1 MPSIENEQKQIE
13 IMVCTVLQNKNLDE
27 LLQKLDFCRMAEIRL
42 DSCKL
47 SLDDIDELFSTAEI
61 PLVATCR
68 LSEVAKSHPE
78 MSEIAV
84 AKLCEQRLSKAIEAG
99 ANFVDLEIEAPKEM
113 LKRIKKSC
121 QENGALLIRSFHDFR
136 GTDSPEALKAVVEKC
151 VYHGADIVKI
161 ATTAHSEADA
171 QTVLSLYDDPSI
183 FTGNFSGRKEQTP
196 ETTEGRLIAF
206 CMGEEGRES
215 RLQCLAKGAPF
226 TYAALSEG
234 ESAAPGQWLAEDMQ
248 SRLERGLNAFDA
260 DVLVPSSKSYVQRA
274 VIAAALAKGKSLL
287 RRYTPCEDSESAI
300 AVAQELGA
308 SVVRKQAG
316 DDTDLE
322 ITGIGATEACLD
334 HLTSLNVGES
344 GLLTRLM
351 IPVASELAA
360 GPVTIDGHKT
370 LKGRKLAG
378 LKDIMTEFGVEVE
391 SEGETIPVTVKGH
404 LNATNAEISGENG
417 SQLVSGLLMAMPLA
431 QRNMSLLVENP
442 KSIPY
447 TFMTADVL
455 SKFGVKVSNE
465 MLGDRDFLASDGDWS
480 LCTEMIFKVRA
491 GQKYSAADL
500 DLEGDWSSAVPFLVA
515 GAVFG
520 RACVDGLNTA
530 SVQADLAIMDVLMAA
545 GASITQLD
553 SDEGEIHVRQS
564 PLMAFDS
571 DLSHCPD
578 LFPVVAVLAA
588 FCQGRSRL
596 YGVGRLA
603 HKESDRAA
611 AICEM
616 LGQMGVEVQV
626 DAEQDVME
634 IVGHSLGWR
643 QLNHKLL
650 KGGRF
655 TSHHD
660 HRMVMALKVASL
672 GADSPV
678 EIDDLSCVAK
688 SFPTFVEDFEDSV
701 ICTTV
706 SETISE

>member
-1 MPSIENEQKQIE
+1 
-13 IMVCTVLQNKNLDE
+13 MVCTVLQNKNLDE
-27 LLQKLDFCRMAEIRL
+27 LLEAMEYCRMAEIRL
-42 DSCKL
+42 DSCPL

-68 LSEVAKSHPE
+68 LSEVAKANPG

-113 LKRIKKSC
+113 LKRVKKSC
-121 QENGALLIRSFHDFR
+121 QENGSLLIRSFHDFK

-183 FTGNFSGRKEQTP
+183 FTRNLSGRKEQTP

-206 CMGEEGRES
+206 CMGDAGRES
-215 RLQCLAKGAPF
+215 RLDCLAKGAPF
-226 TYAALSEG
+226 TYAAYSET
-234 ESAAPGQWLAEDMQ
+234 EIAAPGQWLADDMQ
-248 SRLERGLNAFDA
+248 SRLDKGLQTFDA
-260 DVLVPSSKSYVQRA
+260 DILVPSSKSYVQRA
-274 VIAAALAKGKSLL
+274 VIAAALAKGKSVL
-287 RRYTPCEDSESAI
+287 RRYTPCEDSESSI
-300 AVAQELGA
+300 AVAKALGA
-308 SVVRKQAG
+308 SVLRKQAG

-322 ITGIGATEACLD
+322 ITGIGAAEGCMGN
-334 HLTSLNVGES
+334 LTGLNVGES

-351 IPVASELAA
+351 IPVVAELAS

-378 LKDIMTEFGVEVE
+378 LRDIMTEFGVEVE
-391 SEGETIPVTVKGH
+391 SEGETIPVTVSGH

-447 TFMTADVL
+447 TFMTAEVL
-455 SKFGVKVSNE
+455 SKFGIKISNE

-500 DLEGDWSSAVPFLVA
+500 DLEGDWSAAVPFLVA

-520 RACVDGLNTA
+520 TACVDGLNTA

-553 SDEGEIHVRQS
+553 GDEGEIHVRQS

-596 YGVGRLA
+596 YGVGRLT

-611 AICEM
+611 AISEM
-616 LGQMGVEVQV
+616 LTGMGVDVKV
-626 DAEQDVME
+626 DEEQDVME

-643 QLNHKLL
+643 QLNRQLL
-650 KGGRF
+650 KGGKF
-655 TSHHD
+655 TSCHD

-678 EIDDLSCVAK
+678 EIDDLGCVAK
-688 SFPTFVEDFEDSV
+688 SFPSFVQDFEDSA

-706 SETISE
+706 SETI

>member
-1 MPSIENEQKQIE
+1 
-13 IMVCTVLQNKNLDE
+13 MVCTVLQNKNLDE
-27 LLQKLDFCRMAEIRL
+27 LLQKLDLCRMAEIRL

-206 CMGEEGRES
+206 CMGEAGRES

-248 SRLERGLNAFDA
+248 SQLERGLNAFDA

-300 AVAQELGA
+300 AVAQSLGA

-616 LGQMGVEVQV
+616 LGQMGVEVKV

-672 GADSPV
+672 GAGSPV

-688 SFPTFVEDFEDSV
+688 SFPTFVEDFEDSL

>member
-234 ESAAPGQWLAEDMQ
+234 ESAAPGLWLAEDMQ

-260 DVLVPSSKSYVQRA
+260 DVLVPSSKS
-274 VIAAALAKGKSLL
+274 
-287 RRYTPCEDSESAI
+287 
-300 AVAQELGA
+300 
-308 SVVRKQAG
+308 
-316 DDTDLE
+316 
-322 ITGIGATEACLD
+322 
-334 HLTSLNVGES
+334 
-344 GLLTRLM
+344 
-351 IPVASELAA
+351 
-360 GPVTIDGHKT
+360 
-370 LKGRKLAG
+370 
-378 LKDIMTEFGVEVE
+378 
-391 SEGETIPVTVKGH
+391 
-404 LNATNAEISGENG
+404 
-417 SQLVSGLLMAMPLA
+417 
-431 QRNMSLLVENP
+431 
-442 KSIPY
+442 
-447 TFMTADVL
+447 
-455 SKFGVKVSNE
+455 
-465 MLGDRDFLASDGDWS
+465 
-480 LCTEMIFKVRA
+480 
-491 GQKYSAADL
+491 
-500 DLEGDWSSAVPFLVA
+500 
-515 GAVFG
+515 
-520 RACVDGLNTA
+520 
-530 SVQADLAIMDVLMAA
+530 
-545 GASITQLD
+545 
-553 SDEGEIHVRQS
+553 
-564 PLMAFDS
+564 
-571 DLSHCPD
+571 
-578 LFPVVAVLAA
+578 
-588 FCQGRSRL
+588 
-596 YGVGRLA
+596 
-603 HKESDRAA
+603 
-611 AICEM
+611 
-616 LGQMGVEVQV
+616 
-626 DAEQDVME
+626 
-634 IVGHSLGWR
+634 
-643 QLNHKLL
+643 
-650 KGGRF
+650 
-655 TSHHD
+655 
-660 HRMVMALKVASL
+660 
-672 GADSPV
+672 
-678 EIDDLSCVAK
+678 
-688 SFPTFVEDFEDSV
+688 
-701 ICTTV
+701 
-706 SETISE
+706 

>member
-1 MPSIENEQKQIE
+1 
-13 IMVCTVLQNKNLDE
+13 MVCTVLQNKNLDE

-84 AKLCEQRLSKAIEAG
+84 AKLCEQSLSKAIEAG

-300 AVAQELGA
+300 AVAQAIGA

-616 LGQMGVEVQV
+616 LGQMGVEVKV

-688 SFPTFVEDFEDSV
+688 SFPTFVEDFEDSL

>member
-1 MPSIENEQKQIE
+1 
-13 IMVCTVLQNKNLDE
+13 MVCTVLQNKNLDE
-27 LLQKLDFCRMAEIRL
+27 LLQKLDFCQMAEIRL

-47 SLDDIDELFSTAEI
+47 SFDDIDELFSTAEI

-206 CMGEEGRES
+206 CMGEEGRAS

-248 SRLERGLNAFDA
+248 SQLERGLNAFDA

-274 VIAAALAKGKSLL
+274 VIAVALAKGKSLL

-300 AVAQELGA
+300 AVAQSLGA

-316 DDTDLE
+316 DDMDLE

-360 GPVTIDGHKT
+360 GSVTIDGHKT

-616 LGQMGVEVQV
+616 LGQMGVEVKV

>member
-1 MPSIENEQKQIE
+1 
-13 IMVCTVLQNKNLDE
+13 MVCTVLQNRNLDE
-27 LLQKLDFCRMAEIRL
+27 LLQKLDLCRMAEIRL

-161 ATTAHSEADA
+161 ATTAHSEADV

-183 FTGNFSGRKEQTP
+183 FTENSSGRKEHTP

-206 CMGEEGRES
+206 CMGEAGRES

-248 SRLERGLNAFDA
+248 SQLERGLNAFDA

-616 LGQMGVEVQV
+616 LGQMGVEVKV

-634 IVGHSLGWR
+634 IVGHSLQWR

>member
-1 MPSIENEQKQIE
+1 
-13 IMVCTVLQNKNLDE
+13 MVCTVLQNRNLDE
-27 LLQKLDFCRMAEIRL
+27 LLQKLDLCRMAEIRL

-300 AVAQELGA
+300 AVAQAIGA

-360 GPVTIDGHKT
+360 GPVIIDGHKT

-616 LGQMGVEVQV
+616 LGQMGVEVKV

-672 GADSPV
+672 GAGSPV

>member
-1 MPSIENEQKQIE
+1 
-13 IMVCTVLQNKNLDE
+13 MVCTVLQNKNLDE
-27 LLQKLDFCRMAEIRL
+27 LLQKLDLCRMAEIRL

-183 FTGNFSGRKEQTP
+183 FTGNFSGRKEHNP

-248 SRLERGLNAFDA
+248 SQLERGLNAFDA

-300 AVAQELGA
+300 AVAQSLGA

-316 DDTDLE
+316 DDMDLE

>member
-1 MPSIENEQKQIE
+1 
-13 IMVCTVLQNKNLDE
+13 MVCTVLQNKNLDE
-27 LLQKLDFCRMAEIRL
+27 LLQKLDFCQMAEIRL

-47 SLDDIDELFSTAEI
+47 SFDDIDELFSTAEI

-248 SRLERGLNAFDA
+248 SQLERGLNAFDA

-300 AVAQELGA
+300 AVAQSLGA

-316 DDTDLE
+316 DDMDLE

-491 GQKYSAADL
+491 GQKYSATDL

-515 GAVFG
+515 GSVFG

-616 LGQMGVEVQV
+616 LGQMGVEVKV